1 MKKIIAAIIAA
12 VLMISLCACV
22 DGEEKNVED
31 NAKDAGTS
39 VATIY

>member
-22 DGEEKNVED
+22 DGEEKNVE
-31 NAKDAGTS
+31 NNPEDAGTS